1 MKSVERVG
9 TVTFTDN
16 EIFYGQD
23 FRIWRGIP
31 PGIAFEVTDSGTQ
44 WRLQAPGYGG
54 TPYGNGALYVA
65 KTRLSEGELFP
76 GVDHVMSFASFGI

>member
-1 MKSVERVG
+1 MKSVEGLG

-23 FRIWRGIP
+23 CQIWRGIP
-31 PGIAFEVTDSGTQ
+31 AGIPFEVTDCGTQ

-76 GVDHVMSFASFGI
+76 GGEHVLSFAGHGI